1 MLKDDLIESFKRV
14 EEKLGGLQYVVH
26 TTYKEPKFEIFD
38 SIEKI
43 TDIGLI
49 TPIEPNYFKD
59 DKNVYYFSDK
69 EKMMIK
75 VENVSKEYELADG
88 TKVPALK
95 DVSFEVKEGEILG
108 IMGKSGSGK
117 TTLLRALRGV
127 EHIDDGSIEV
137 GKVKVTSTSSQFYYN
152 NLKKE
157 TAIHLQRS
165 FGLWPDTVREN
176 VLRKLYARKY
186 FDEGD
191 TNFEIAES
199 EFGHEADELL
209 ELVSLTHKADHY
221 ASVLSG
227 GEKQRLIMARQLA
240 KQPKALLLDEPATM
254 ACPRTKQE
262 ILDAVKKINKELNIT
277 VIIVSHLP
285 DVQKYLADRVILL
298 EDGEIADEG
307 STDEICDTFMRDM
320 DDIVDIQNISTD
332 EDVIDVKDIYKR
344 FYLLTG
350 GEVLQIEDINFK
362 VRNGNILS
370 IIGPSGS
377 GKTVLLRMLGG
388 LDDPD
393 EGEVL
398 YKVEDG
404 WADIDIPGLNRMKIR
419 SKLGFMHQEF
429 ALSHYATVLDQLAT
443 RLGYKN
449 QDIVK
454 EAKVRAKKLGLSEEL
469 LDSFYLLTDLPET
482 EAKERLRQI
491 NLDGEILNDLFPR
504 FPETATKEAVAD
516 IFESLDLDM
525 DILFRKSYELS
536 GGQKVR
542 VMLALILVSRPK
554 FLLLDE
560 PFGDL
565 DPITLRDV
573 TNALK
578 SISKEY
584 DITIVMISHNTD
596 FIKELSD
603 RAIFMDEGKIIE
615 DSGNIDEIVDNFID
629 FCHADYLKGD

>member
-1 MLKDDLIESFKRV
+1 
-14 EEKLGGLQYVVH
+14 
-26 TTYKEPKFEIFD
+26 
-38 SIEKI
+38 
-43 TDIGLI
+43 
-49 TPIEPNYFKD
+49 
-59 DKNVYYFSDK
+59 
-69 EKMMIK
+69 MIK
-75 VENVSKEYELADG
+75 VENVSKDYELDDG
-88 TKVPALK
+88 TKITALK

-127 EHIDDGSIEV
+127 EHIDEGSISV
-137 GKVKVTSTSSQFYYN
+137 GKVKVTSESSQFYYN
-152 NLKKE
+152 ELKKE

-176 VLRKLYARKY
+176 VLRKLYARRY

-191 TNFEIAES
+191 TNFEVAES
-199 EFGHEADELL
+199 EFGQEADEIL
-209 ELVSLTHKADHY
+209 EMVSLTHKKDDY

-227 GEKQRLIMARQLA
+227 GERQRLIIARQLA
-240 KQPKALLLDEPATM
+240 KRPKALLLDEPATM
-254 ACPRTKQE
+254 ACPKTKQE
-262 ILDAVKKINKELNIT
+262 ILDAVKKINEELNIT
-277 VIIVSHLP
+277 IIIVSHLP

-298 EDGEIADEG
+298 EDGEITDEG
-307 STDEICDTFMRDM
+307 SANEICDKFMADM

-332 EDVIDVKDIYKR
+332 EDVIEVKDVYKR

-362 VRNGNILS
+362 VQKENILS
-370 IIGPSGS
+370 IIGPSGA
-377 GKTVLLRMLGG
+377 GKTVLLRMIGG

-393 EGEVL
+393 KGEVL
-398 YKVEDG
+398 YNVDG
-404 WADIDIPGLNRMKIR
+404 EWADIDIPGMNRMKIR

-429 ALSHYATVLDQLAT
+429 ALTHYATVLNQLAT

-454 EAKVRAKKLGLSEEL
+454 EAKERAERLGLSDEL
-469 LDSFYLLTDLPET
+469 LDSFYQLTDLPES
-482 EAKERLRQI
+482 EAKDRLMQVG
-491 NLDGEILNDLFPR
+491 LDAEILNDLFPR

-525 DILFRKSYELS
+525 DILYRKSYELS

-565 DPITLRDV
+565 DPVTLRDV

-578 SISKEY
+578 TISKDY
-584 DITIVMISHNTD
+584 GITIVMISHNTD
-596 FIKELSD
+596 FIKELSN
-603 RAIFMDEGKIIE
+603 RAVFMDDGHIID
-615 DSGNIDEIVDNFID
+615 DSENIDEIVDNFID
-629 FCHADYLKGD
+629 FCHADYLKGE

>member
-1 MLKDDLIESFKRV
+1 
-14 EEKLGGLQYVVH
+14 
-26 TTYKEPKFEIFD
+26 
-38 SIEKI
+38 
-43 TDIGLI
+43 
-49 TPIEPNYFKD
+49 
-59 DKNVYYFSDK
+59 
-69 EKMMIK
+69 MIK
-75 VENVSKEYELADG
+75 VENVSKEYELDDG
-88 TKVPALK
+88 TKITALK
-95 DVSFEVKEGEILG
+95 NVSFEVKEGEILG

-127 EHIDDGSIEV
+127 EHIDEGSIEV
-137 GKVKVTSTSSQFYYN
+137 GKAKITSESSQFYYN
-152 NLKKE
+152 ELKKE
-157 TAIHLQRS
+157 TAIHLQRL

-176 VLRKLYARKY
+176 VLRKLYARDY

-191 TNFEIAES
+191 TNFEVAES

-209 ELVSLTHKADHY
+209 ELVSLTHKKDHY

-240 KQPKALLLDEPATM
+240 KRPKALLLDEPATM
-254 ACPRTKQE
+254 ACPKTKQE

-277 VIIVSHLP
+277 VILVSHLP

-307 STDEICDTFMRDM
+307 SAEEICDKFMEGM
-320 DDIVDIQNISTD
+320 DEIVDIQNISTD
-332 EDVIDVKDIYKR
+332 EDVIQVNDVFKR

-350 GEVLQIEDINFK
+350 GQVLEMEDINFTVQK
-362 VRNGNILS
+362 ENILS
-370 IIGPSGS
+370 IIGPSGA

-393 EGEVL
+393 KGEVL
-398 YKVEDG
+398 YDVEG
-404 WADIDIPGLNRMKIR
+404 EWKDIDIPGMSRMKIR

-429 ALSHYATVLDQLAT
+429 ALTHYATVLNQLAT

-454 EAKVRAKKLGLSEEL
+454 DAQKRAENLGLSEEL
-469 LDSFYLLTDLPET
+469 LDSFYQLTDLPET
-482 EAKERLRQI
+482 EAKERLRQVG
-491 NLDGEILNDLFPR
+491 LDAEILNDLFPR

-525 DILFRKSYELS
+525 DILYRRSYELS

-565 DPITLRDV
+565 DPVTLRDV

-578 SISKEY
+578 KISKTY
-584 DITIVMISHNTD
+584 GITIVMVSHNTD
-596 FIKELSD
+596 FIKELSN
-603 RAIFMDEGKIIE
+603 RALFMDDGKIVD
-615 DSGNIDEIVDNFID
+615 DSENINEIVDNFIE
-629 FCHADYLKGD
+629 FCHADYLLGDK

>member
-1 MLKDDLIESFKRV
+1 
-14 EEKLGGLQYVVH
+14 
-26 TTYKEPKFEIFD
+26 
-38 SIEKI
+38 
-43 TDIGLI
+43 
-49 TPIEPNYFKD
+49 
-59 DKNVYYFSDK
+59 
-69 EKMMIK
+69 MIK
-75 VENVSKEYELADG
+75 VENVSKDYELDDG
-88 TKVPALK
+88 TKITALK

-127 EHIDDGSIEV
+127 EHIDKGSISV
-137 GKVKVTSTSSQFYYN
+137 GNVKVTSESSQFYYN
-152 NLKKE
+152 ELKKE

-176 VLRKLYARKY
+176 VLRKLYARRY

-191 TNFEIAES
+191 TNFEVAES
-199 EFGHEADELL
+199 EFGQEADEIL
-209 ELVSLTHKADHY
+209 EMVSLTHKKDHY

-227 GEKQRLIMARQLA
+227 GEKQRLIIARQLA
-240 KQPKALLLDEPATM
+240 KRPKALLLDEPATM
-254 ACPRTKQE
+254 ACPKTKQE
-262 ILDAVKKINKELNIT
+262 ILDAVKKINEELKIT
-277 VIIVSHLP
+277 IVIVSHLP

-298 EDGEIADEG
+298 EDCEITDEG
-307 STDEICDTFMRDM
+307 SANEICDKFRADM
-320 DDIVDIQNISTD
+320 DDIVDIQNMSTD
-332 EDVIDVKDIYKR
+332 EDVIEVKDVFKR

-350 GEVLQIEDINFK
+350 GEVLQMEDINFK
-362 VRNGNILS
+362 VQRENILS

-377 GKTVLLRMLGG
+377 GKTVLLRMIGG

-393 EGEVL
+393 KGEVL
-398 YKVEDG
+398 YNVDG
-404 WADIDIPGLNRMKIR
+404 EWADIDIPGMNRMKIR

-429 ALSHYATVLDQLAT
+429 ALTHYATVLNQLAT

-454 EAKVRAKKLGLSEEL
+454 EAKERAERLGLSDEL
-469 LDSFYLLTDLPET
+469 LDSFYQLTDLPES
-482 EAKERLRQI
+482 EAKDRLMQVG
-491 NLDGEILNDLFPR
+491 LDVEILNDLFPR

-525 DILFRKSYELS
+525 DILHRKSYELS

-565 DPITLRDV
+565 DPVTLRDV

-578 SISKEY
+578 TISKDY
-584 DITIVMISHNTD
+584 GITIVMISHNTD
-596 FIKELSD
+596 FIKELSN
-603 RAIFMDEGKIIE
+603 RAVFMDDGHIID
-615 DSGNIDEIVDNFID
+615 DSENIDEIVDNFID
-629 FCHADYLKGD
+629 FCHADYLKGE

>member
-1 MLKDDLIESFKRV
+1 
-14 EEKLGGLQYVVH
+14 
-26 TTYKEPKFEIFD
+26 
-38 SIEKI
+38 
-43 TDIGLI
+43 
-49 TPIEPNYFKD
+49 
-59 DKNVYYFSDK
+59 
-69 EKMMIK
+69 MIK
-75 VENVSKEYELADG
+75 VENVSKDYELADG
-88 TKVPALK
+88 TKVTALK
-95 DVSFEVKEGEILG
+95 DVSFEVKKGEILG

-127 EHIDDGSIEV
+127 EHIDDGSISV
-137 GKVKVTSTSSQFYYN
+137 GKVKITSESSQFYYN
-152 NLKKE
+152 ELKKE

-176 VLRKLYARKY
+176 VLRKLYARRY

-191 TNFEIAES
+191 TNFEVAES
-199 EFGHEADELL
+199 EFGEEADELL
-209 ELVSLTHKADHY
+209 ELVSLTDKADHY

-254 ACPRTKQE
+254 ACPKTKQE
-262 ILDAVKKINKELNIT
+262 ILDAVKKINKELNIA

-285 DVQKYLADRVILL
+285 DVQKYLANRVILL

-307 STDEICDTFMRDM
+307 SPDEICDKFMEEM

-332 EDVIDVKDIYKR
+332 EDVVDVREVYKR

-362 VRNGNILS
+362 VQRENILS
-370 IIGPSGS
+370 IIGPSGA

-393 EGEVL
+393 KGEVL
-398 YKVEDG
+398 YKVDEDN
-404 WADIDIPGLNRMKIR
+404 WVDIDIPGMNRMKIR

-429 ALSHYATVLDQLAT
+429 ALSHYATVLNQLAT

-454 EAKVRAKKLGLSEEL
+454 EAQERAKKLGLSEAL
-469 LDSFYLLTDLPET
+469 LDSFYLLTDLPEI
-482 EAKERLRQI
+482 EAKDRLRQVG
-491 NLDGEILNDLFPR
+491 LDEEILNDLFPK
-504 FPETATKEAVAD
+504 FPETATKEAVTD

-525 DILFRKSYELS
+525 DILHRKSYELS

-542 VMLALILVSRPK
+542 VMLALILISRPE

-565 DPITLRDV
+565 DPVTLRDV

-578 SISKEY
+578 TISKDY
-584 DITIVMISHNTD
+584 GITIVMISHNTD
-596 FIKELSD
+596 FIKELSN
-603 RAIFMDEGKIIE
+603 RAIFMDNGKIVDDSENIE
-615 DSGNIDEIVDNFID
+615 EIVDSFID
-629 FCHADYLKGD
+629 FCHADYLKGE

>member
-1 MLKDDLIESFKRV
+1 
-14 EEKLGGLQYVVH
+14 
-26 TTYKEPKFEIFD
+26 
-38 SIEKI
+38 
-43 TDIGLI
+43 
-49 TPIEPNYFKD
+49 
-59 DKNVYYFSDK
+59 
-69 EKMMIK
+69 MIK
-75 VENVSKEYELADG
+75 VENVSKDYELDDG
-88 TKVPALK
+88 TKIPALK

-127 EHIDDGSIEV
+127 EHIDEGSITV
-137 GKVKVTSTSSQFYYN
+137 GDVTVEAGASQFYYN

-176 VLRKLYARKY
+176 VLRKLYARRY

-191 TNFEIAES
+191 TNFEVAES
-199 EFGHEADELL
+199 EFGEEADELL
-209 ELVSLTHKADHY
+209 ELVSLTHKAGHY

-254 ACPRTKQE
+254 ACPKTKQE
-262 ILDAVKKINKELNIT
+262 ILDAVKKINEELNIT

-298 EDGEIADEG
+298 EDGEITDEG
-307 STDEICDTFMRDM
+307 TADEICDKFMADM
-320 DDIVDIQNISTD
+320 QPIVDIENIATD
-332 EDVIDVKDIYKR
+332 EDVIDVKDVYKR

-350 GEVLQIEDINFK
+350 GEVLQMEDINFK
-362 VRNGNILS
+362 VQSENILS
-370 IIGPSGS
+370 IIGPSGA

-388 LDDPD
+388 LDNPD
-393 EGEVL
+393 EGDIL
-398 YKVEDG
+398 YYTEG
-404 WADIDIPGLNRMKIR
+404 EWRDIEIPGLSRMKIR

-429 ALSHYATVLDQLAT
+429 ALNHYATVLNQLAA

-449 QDIVK
+449 GNIVK
-454 EAKVRAKKLGLSEEL
+454 EAQERARRIGIGEEL
-469 LDSFYLLTDLPET
+469 LDSFYQLTDLPET
-482 EAKERLRQI
+482 EAKYRLEQI
-491 NLDGEILNDLFPR
+491 GLDAEILNDLFPR
-504 FPETATKEAVAD
+504 FPETATREAVAD
-516 IFESLDLDM
+516 IFESLDLDL
-525 DILFRKSYELS
+525 DILNRRSYELS

-565 DPITLRDV
+565 DPVTLRDV
-573 TNALK
+573 TNSLK
-578 SISKEY
+578 RISKDY
-584 DITIVMISHNTD
+584 GITIVMISHNTD
-596 FIKELSD
+596 FIKELSN
-603 RAIFMDEGKIIE
+603 RALFMDDGKIIDDSE
-615 DSGNIDEIVDNFID
+615 DIDEIVDNFID
-629 FCHADYLKGD
+629 FCHADYLKGDC

>member
-1 MLKDDLIESFKRV
+1 M
-14 EEKLGGLQYVVH
+14 
-26 TTYKEPKFEIFD
+26 
-38 SIEKI
+38 
-43 TDIGLI
+43 
-49 TPIEPNYFKD
+49 
-59 DKNVYYFSDK
+59 
-69 EKMMIK
+69 
-75 VENVSKEYELADG
+75 
-88 TKVPALK
+88 
-95 DVSFEVKEGEILG
+95 
-108 IMGKSGSGK
+108 
-117 TTLLRALRGV
+117 
-127 EHIDDGSIEV
+127 
-137 GKVKVTSTSSQFYYN
+137 
-152 NLKKE
+152 
-157 TAIHLQRS
+157 
-165 FGLWPDTVREN
+165 
-176 VLRKLYARKY
+176 
-186 FDEGD
+186 
-191 TNFEIAES
+191 
-199 EFGHEADELL
+199 
-209 ELVSLTHKADHY
+209 
-221 ASVLSG
+221 
-227 GEKQRLIMARQLA
+227 
-240 KQPKALLLDEPATM
+240 
-254 ACPRTKQE
+254 
-262 ILDAVKKINKELNIT
+262 
-277 VIIVSHLP
+277 P

>member
-1 MLKDDLIESFKRV
+1 
-14 EEKLGGLQYVVH
+14 
-26 TTYKEPKFEIFD
+26 
-38 SIEKI
+38 
-43 TDIGLI
+43 
-49 TPIEPNYFKD
+49 
-59 DKNVYYFSDK
+59 
-69 EKMMIK
+69 MIK
-75 VENVSKEYELADG
+75 VENVSKAYELDDG
-88 TKVPALK
+88 TKVTALN
-95 DVSFEVKEGEILG
+95 DVSFEVKEGEIIG

-127 EHIDDGSIEV
+127 EHIDEGSISV
-137 GKVKVTSTSSQFYYN
+137 GDVKVTSESSQFYYN

-165 FGLWPDTVREN
+165 FGVWPDTVREN
-176 VLRKLYARKY
+176 VLRKLYARRY

-191 TNFEIAES
+191 TNFEVAES
-199 EFGHEADELL
+199 EFGEEADELL
-209 ELVSLTHKADHY
+209 ELVSLTHKKDHY

-254 ACPRTKQE
+254 ACPKTKQE

-277 VIIVSHLP
+277 VVLVSHLP

-298 EDGEIADEG
+298 EDGEIVDEG
-307 STDEICDTFMRDM
+307 SADEICDKFMEGM
-320 DDIVDIQNISTD
+320 DDIVDIQNIATD
-332 EDVIDVKDIYKR
+332 EDVVEVKDVYKR

-362 VRNGNILS
+362 VQKENILS
-370 IIGPSGS
+370 IIGPSGA

-393 EGEVL
+393 KGEVL
-398 YKVEDG
+398 YKVDEE
-404 WADIDIPGLNRMKIR
+404 WADIDIPGMNRMKIR

-429 ALSHYATVLDQLAT
+429 ALTHYATVLNQLAT

-449 QDIVK
+449 QDIIK
-454 EAKVRAKKLGLSEEL
+454 DAQKRAKQIGLSDEL
-469 LDSFYLLTDLPET
+469 LDSFYQLTDLPEA
-482 EAKERLRQI
+482 EAKDRLRQI
-491 NLDGEILNDLFPR
+491 GLDAEILNDLFPR

-516 IFESLDLDM
+516 IFDSLDLDM
-525 DILFRKSYELS
+525 DILYRKSYELS

-542 VMLALILVSRPK
+542 VMLALILISRPK

-565 DPITLRDV
+565 DPVTLRDV

-578 SISKEY
+578 TISKNY
-584 DITIVMISHNTD
+584 GITVIMISHNTD
-596 FIKELSD
+596 FVKELSN
-603 RAIFMDEGKIIE
+603 RAVFMDDGKIID
-615 DSGNIDEIVDNFID
+615 DSENIDEIVDNFID

>member
-1 MLKDDLIESFKRV
+1 MGHKR
-14 EEKLGGLQYVVH
+14 
-26 TTYKEPKFEIFD
+26 
-38 SIEKI
+38 
-43 TDIGLI
+43 
-49 TPIEPNYFKD
+49 
-59 DKNVYYFSDK
+59 
-69 EKMMIK
+69 MIK
-75 VENVSKEYELADG
+75 VENVSKDYELADG
-88 TKVPALK
+88 TKVTALK
-95 DVSFEVKEGEILG
+95 NVSLEVKEGEILG

-117 TTLLRALRGV
+117 STLLRALRGV
-127 EHIDDGSIEV
+127 EHIDEGSITV
-137 GKVKVTSTSSQFYYN
+137 GDVTVNQDSSQFYYN
-152 NLKKE
+152 KLKKE

-165 FGLWPDTVREN
+165 FGIWPDTVREN
-176 VLRKLYARKY
+176 VLRKLYARRY

-191 TNFEIAES
+191 ANFEIAES
-199 EFGHEADELL
+199 EFGQEADELL
-209 ELVSLTHKADHY
+209 ELVSLTHKKDHY

-254 ACPRTKQE
+254 ACPKTKQE

-277 VIIVSHLP
+277 VVIVSHLP

-298 EDGEIADEG
+298 EDGEIVDEG
-307 STDEICDTFMRDM
+307 SAEEICDEFMEGM
-320 DDIVDIQNISTD
+320 DDIVDIQNVATD
-332 EDVIDVKDIYKR
+332 EDVIQVNDIYKR

-350 GEVLQIEDINFK
+350 GEVLQIEDINFT
-362 VRNGNILS
+362 VQRENILS
-370 IIGPSGS
+370 IIGPSGA

-388 LDDPD
+388 LEDPD
-393 EGEVL
+393 KGEVL
-398 YKVEDG
+398 YNVDG
-404 WADIDIPGLNRMKIR
+404 EWNDVDIPGMGRMKIR

-449 QDIVK
+449 DNIVK
-454 EAKVRAKKLGLSEEL
+454 EAQERAKKIGLSEEL
-469 LDSFYLLTDLPET
+469 LDSFYLLTDLPEI
-482 EAKERLRQI
+482 EARDRLKKI
-491 NLDGEILNDLFPR
+491 GLDADILDDLFPR

-525 DILFRKSYELS
+525 DIMHRKSYELS

-565 DPITLRDV
+565 DPVTLRDV

-578 SISKEY
+578 TISKDY
-584 DITIVMISHNTD
+584 GITIVMISHNTD
-596 FIKELSD
+596 FIKELSN
-603 RAIFMDEGKIIE
+603 RAVFMDDGKLIDDSE
-615 DSGNIDEIVDNFID
+615 DIDRIVDNFID
-629 FCHADYLKGD
+629 FCHADYLKGDKACLE

>member
-1 MLKDDLIESFKRV
+1 MK
-14 EEKLGGLQYVVH
+14 
-26 TTYKEPKFEIFD
+26 
-38 SIEKI
+38 
-43 TDIGLI
+43 
-49 TPIEPNYFKD
+49 
-59 DKNVYYFSDK
+59 
-69 EKMMIK
+69 MIK
-75 VENVSKEYELADG
+75 VENVSKDYKLDDG
-88 TKVPALK
+88 TKIKALK

-127 EHIDDGSIEV
+127 EHIDEGSITV
-137 GKVKVTSTSSQFYYN
+137 GDVKVTGESSQFYYN
-152 NLKKE
+152 ELKKV

-176 VLRKLYARKY
+176 VLRKLYARNY

-191 TNFEIAES
+191 TNFEVADS
-199 EFGHEADELL
+199 EFGDEADEIL
-209 ELVSLTHKADHY
+209 ELVSLTHKKDHY

-240 KQPKALLLDEPATM
+240 KQPTALLLDEPATM
-254 ACPRTKQE
+254 ACPKTKQE

-298 EDGEIADEG
+298 DDGEIVDEG
-307 STDEICDTFMRDM
+307 SADEICDKFMEGM
-320 DDIVDIQNISTD
+320 DDIVDIENISTD
-332 EDVIDVKDIYKR
+332 EDVIDVKDVYKR

-362 VRNGNILS
+362 VQRENILS
-370 IIGPSGS
+370 IIGPSGA

-393 EGEVL
+393 KGEVL
-398 YKVEDG
+398 YNVEGNWEDV
-404 WADIDIPGLNRMKIR
+404 DIPGMGRMKIR
-419 SKLGFMHQEF
+419 SQLGFMHQEF

-449 QDIVK
+449 DDIVK
-454 EAKVRAKKLGLSEEL
+454 EAKKRAENIGLSDEL
-469 LDSFYLLTDLPET
+469 LDSFYQLTDLPEV
-482 EAKERLRQI
+482 EAKDRLRQVG
-491 NLDGEILNDLFPR
+491 LDAEILNDLFPR
-504 FPETATKEAVAD
+504 FPESATKEAVAD

-525 DILFRKSYELS
+525 DILYRKSYELS

-542 VMLALILVSRPK
+542 VMLALILISRPK
-554 FLLLDE
+554 YLLLDE

-565 DPITLRDV
+565 DPVTLRDV

-578 SISKEY
+578 KISKTY
-584 DITIVMISHNTD
+584 GITIVMISHNTD
-596 FIKELSD
+596 FIKELSN
-603 RAIFMDEGKIIE
+603 RAIFMDDGKIIDDSE
-615 DSGNIDEIVDNFID
+615 DIDQIVDNFID
-629 FCHADYLKGD
+629 FCHADYLKGDC

>member
-1 MLKDDLIESFKRV
+1 
-14 EEKLGGLQYVVH
+14 
-26 TTYKEPKFEIFD
+26 
-38 SIEKI
+38 
-43 TDIGLI
+43 
-49 TPIEPNYFKD
+49 
-59 DKNVYYFSDK
+59 
-69 EKMMIK
+69 MIK
-75 VENVSKEYELADG
+75 VENVSKDYELADG
-88 TKVPALK
+88 TKVTALK
-95 DVSFEVKEGEILG
+95 NVSFEVKEGEILG

-127 EHIDDGSIEV
+127 EHIDEGSITV
-137 GKVKVTSTSSQFYYN
+137 GDVSINQDSSQYYYN
-152 NLKKE
+152 KLKKV

-165 FGLWPDTVREN
+165 FGIWPDTVREN
-176 VLRKLYARKY
+176 VLRKLYARRY

-191 TNFEIAES
+191 TNFEVADS
-199 EFGHEADELL
+199 EFGDEADELL
-209 ELVSLTHKADHY
+209 ELVSLTHKKDHY

-240 KQPKALLLDEPATM
+240 KQPTALLLDEPATM
-254 ACPRTKQE
+254 ACPKTKQE

-277 VIIVSHLP
+277 VIVVSHLP

-307 STDEICDTFMRDM
+307 SAEEICDKFMEGM
-320 DDIVDIQNISTD
+320 DDIVDIQNIATD
-332 EDVIDVKDIYKR
+332 EDVIQVNDIYKR

-350 GEVLQIEDINFK
+350 GEVLQIEDVNFTVQK
-362 VRNGNILS
+362 ENILS
-370 IIGPSGS
+370 IIGPSGA

-388 LDDPD
+388 LEDPD

-398 YKVEDG
+398 YNVDG
-404 WADIDIPGLNRMKIR
+404 EWNDVDIPGMDRMKIR

-429 ALSHYATVLDQLAT
+429 ALSHYATVLNQLAT

-449 QDIVK
+449 QNIIN
-454 EAKVRAKKLGLSEEL
+454 EAQERAKRIGLSEEL
-469 LDSFYLLTDLPET
+469 LDSFYLLTDLPEV
-482 EAKERLRQI
+482 EARDRLKKI
-491 NLDGEILNDLFPR
+491 GLDADILDDLFPR

-525 DILFRKSYELS
+525 EILHRKSYELS

-565 DPITLRDV
+565 DPVTLRDV

-578 SISKEY
+578 TISKDY
-584 DITIVMISHNTD
+584 GITIVMISHNTD
-596 FIKELSD
+596 FIKELSN
-603 RAIFMDEGKIIE
+603 RAVFMDDGKIIDDSE
-615 DSGNIDEIVDNFID
+615 DIDQIVDNFID
-629 FCHADYLKGD
+629 FCHADYLKGE

>member
-1 MLKDDLIESFKRV
+1 
-14 EEKLGGLQYVVH
+14 
-26 TTYKEPKFEIFD
+26 
-38 SIEKI
+38 
-43 TDIGLI
+43 
-49 TPIEPNYFKD
+49 
-59 DKNVYYFSDK
+59 
-69 EKMMIK
+69 MIK
-75 VENVSKEYELADG
+75 VENVSKDYELDDG
-88 TKVPALK
+88 TKITALK
-95 DVSFEVKEGEILG
+95 DVSFEVEEGEILG

-127 EHIDDGSIEV
+127 EHIDAGSITVGEV
-137 GKVKVTSTSSQFYYN
+137 TITEDSSQFYYN

-176 VLRKLYARKY
+176 VLRKLYAREY

-191 TNFEIAES
+191 TNFQLAES
-199 EFGHEADELL
+199 EFGDEADELL

-240 KQPKALLLDEPATM
+240 KRPKALLLDEPATM
-254 ACPRTKQE
+254 ACPKTKQE
-262 ILDAVKKINKELNIT
+262 ILDAVKKINDELNIT
-277 VIIVSHLP
+277 VILVSHLP

-307 STDEICDTFMRDM
+307 NPEEICDKFMADM
-320 DDIVDIQNISTD
+320 GPVVDIENIATD
-332 EDVIDVKDIYKR
+332 EDLIDVKDVRKR

-350 GEVLQIEDINFK
+350 GEVLQMEDINFK
-362 VRNGNILS
+362 VQNENILS
-370 IIGPSGS
+370 IIGPSGA

-388 LDDPD
+388 LDHPD
-393 EGEVL
+393 DGDVL
-398 YKVEDG
+398 YYADG
-404 WADIDIPGLNRMKIR
+404 EWRDIEIPGMSRMKIR

-429 ALSHYATVLDQLAT
+429 ALTHYATVLSQLAT

-449 QDIVK
+449 QNIVK
-454 EAKVRAKKLGLSEEL
+454 EAQKRAERLGIGEEL
-469 LDSFYLLTDLPET
+469 LDSFYQLTDLPET
-482 EAKERLRQI
+482 EAKRRLEQVG
-491 NLDGEILNDLFPR
+491 LDSEILNDLFPR

-516 IFESLDLDM
+516 IFESLDLDL
-525 DILFRKSYELS
+525 DILYRKSYELS

-565 DPITLRDV
+565 DPVTLRDV
-573 TNALK
+573 TNSLK
-578 SISKEY
+578 QISKTY
-584 DITIVMISHNTD
+584 GITIVMISHNTD
-596 FIKELSD
+596 FIKELSN
-603 RAIFMDEGKIIE
+603 RAIFMDDGKIID
-615 DSGNIDEIVDNFID
+615 DSENINEIVDNFID
-629 FCHADYLKGD
+629 FCHADYLKGDC

>member
-1 MLKDDLIESFKRV
+1 
-14 EEKLGGLQYVVH
+14 
-26 TTYKEPKFEIFD
+26 
-38 SIEKI
+38 
-43 TDIGLI
+43 
-49 TPIEPNYFKD
+49 
-59 DKNVYYFSDK
+59 
-69 EKMMIK
+69 MIK
-75 VENVSKEYELADG
+75 VENVSKDYELDDG
-88 TKVPALK
+88 TKVTALK

-117 TTLLRALRGV
+117 STLLRALRGV
-127 EHIDDGSIEV
+127 EHIDEGSITVGEV
-137 GKVKVTSTSSQFYYN
+137 TVTPESSQFYYN

-165 FGLWPDTVREN
+165 FGIWPDTVREN
-176 VLRKLYARKY
+176 VLRKLYAREY

-199 EFGHEADELL
+199 EFGDEADELL
-209 ELVSLTHKADHY
+209 ELVSLAHKKDHY

-254 ACPRTKQE
+254 ACPKTKQE

-277 VIIVSHLP
+277 VIVVSHLP
-285 DVQKYLADRVILL
+285 EIQKYLADRVILL

-307 STDEICDTFMRDM
+307 SAEEICDKFMEGM
-320 DDIVDIQNISTD
+320 DDIVDIKNIATD
-332 EDVIDVKDIYKR
+332 EDVIQVNDIYKR

-350 GEVLQIEDINFK
+350 GEVLQIEDVNFTVQK
-362 VRNGNILS
+362 ENILS
-370 IIGPSGS
+370 IIGPSGA

-393 EGEVL
+393 KGEVL
-398 YKVEDG
+398 YDVEG
-404 WADIDIPGLNRMKIR
+404 KWADIDIPGMDRMKIR
-419 SKLGFMHQEF
+419 FKLGFMHQEF
-429 ALSHYATVLDQLAT
+429 ALSHYATVLNQLAT

-454 EAKVRAKKLGLSEEL
+454 EAQERARKIGLSEEL
-469 LDSFYLLTDLPET
+469 LDSFYLLTDLPEV
-482 EAKERLRQI
+482 EARDRLRQVG
-491 NLDGEILNDLFPR
+491 LDADILDDLFPK

-525 DILFRKSYELS
+525 DILHRKSYELS

-542 VMLALILVSRPK
+542 VMLALILISRPK

-565 DPITLRDV
+565 DPVTLRDV

-578 SISKEY
+578 TISEEY
-584 DITIVMISHNTD
+584 EITIVMISHNTD
-596 FIKELSD
+596 FIKELSN
-603 RAIFMDEGKIIE
+603 RAIFMDDGKIID
-615 DSGNIDEIVDNFID
+615 DSDDMDKIVGNFID
-629 FCHADYLKGD
+629 FCQADYLKGD

>member
-1 MLKDDLIESFKRV
+1 
-14 EEKLGGLQYVVH
+14 
-26 TTYKEPKFEIFD
+26 
-38 SIEKI
+38 
-43 TDIGLI
+43 
-49 TPIEPNYFKD
+49 
-59 DKNVYYFSDK
+59 
-69 EKMMIK
+69 MIK
-75 VENVSKEYELADG
+75 VENVSKDYELADG
-88 TKVPALK
+88 TKVTALK
-95 DVSFEVKEGEILG
+95 DVSFEVNEGEILG

-117 TTLLRALRGV
+117 STLLRALRGV
-127 EHIDDGSIEV
+127 EHIDEGTIEV
-137 GKVKVTSTSSQFYYN
+137 GKVKVTSDSSQFYYN

-176 VLRKLYARKY
+176 VLRKLYARRY

-191 TNFEIAES
+191 TNFEVAET
-199 EFGHEADELL
+199 EFGAEADEIL
-209 ELVSLTHKADHY
+209 ELVSLTDKADHY

-254 ACPRTKQE
+254 ACPKTKQE

-277 VIIVSHLP
+277 VILVSHLP

-298 EDGEIADEG
+298 EDGEITDEG
-307 STDEICDTFMRDM
+307 SADEICDKFMADM

-332 EDVIDVKDIYKR
+332 EDVIEVNDVFKR

-362 VRNGNILS
+362 VQRENILS
-370 IIGPSGS
+370 IIGPSGA

-393 EGEVL
+393 QGEVL
-398 YKVEDG
+398 YKIDDDK
-404 WADIDIPGLNRMKIR
+404 WADIDIPGMNRMKIR

-429 ALSHYATVLDQLAT
+429 ALNHYATVLNQLAT

-454 EAKVRAKKLGLSEEL
+454 QAQERAKKLGLSDEL
-469 LDSFYLLTDLPET
+469 LDSFYLLTDLPES

-491 NLDGEILNDLFPR
+491 GLDGEILNDLFPK

-525 DILFRKSYELS
+525 DIIHRKSYELS

-565 DPITLRDV
+565 DPVTLRDV

-578 SISKEY
+578 TISKDY
-584 DITIVMISHNTD
+584 GITVIMISHNTD
-596 FIKELSD
+596 FIKELSN
-603 RAIFMDEGKIIE
+603 RAVFMDNGKIID
-615 DSGNIDEIVDNFID
+615 DSENIDEIVDNFIE
-629 FCHADYLKGD
+629 FCHADYLTGD